1 MRAILEVMAPLRCPR
16 CDLRMTDTPSGH
28 VYCLSCAAYFR
39 VTIEEDR
46 AGPFTPEEEY
56 QNTLEFIEDALHS
69 SGHTRR

>member
-1 MRAILEVMAPLRCPR
+1 
-16 CDLRMTDTPSGH
+16 MTDTPSGH

-56 QNTLEFIEDALHS
+56 RNTLEFIEDALHS